1 MTIVSFPPTET
12 MKPVLIIIIGILL
25 WQSTDARQFTSNVLQ
40 GASDFVEPNQQHRIN
55 LSF

>member
-1 MTIVSFPPTET
+1 

-25 WQSTDARQFTSNVLQ
+25 WQSADARQFASDSLQ
-40 GASDFVEPNQQHRIN
+40 SASDFIEPNKQHNIN

>member
-1 MTIVSFPPTET
+1 

-25 WQSTDARQFTSNVLQ
+25 WQSADARQFTSNALQ
-40 GASDFVEPNQQHRIN
+40 GASDFVEPNKQHNIN